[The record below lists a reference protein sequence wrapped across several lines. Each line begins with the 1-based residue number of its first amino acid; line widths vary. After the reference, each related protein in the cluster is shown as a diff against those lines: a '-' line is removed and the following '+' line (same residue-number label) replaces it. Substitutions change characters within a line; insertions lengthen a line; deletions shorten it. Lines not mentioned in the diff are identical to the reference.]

1 MHLESGSLFSMV
13 RHLHH
18 VGFSHSTL
26 RFPFQRLFLMNLP
39 ALLIAPKS
47 FAMDLIIS
55 SSQSLSTLHD
65 VPIEKEVCIGL
76 DIDAVTEAT
85 DSEMTEADGS
95 SQTSSWNGAEDEHE
109 HGSTSL
115 CQQQLIDEDVA
126 PLSPEETLLVR
137 KSSILLRS
145 SSAEDVKFIKT
156 TKRCWRSLPRPDLD
170 EMVRST
176 SSPDLQTETGAFP
189 SRSSSVRFSDVS
201 IRSYSQTLG
210 DNPSCSY
217 GPPVQL
223 DWDYEENLAL
233 AIDEYEDN
241 RPPRRSMR
249 QMVLSYYVRKNML
262 MFYYGVSE
270 EELKASK
277 RRINREKLCRSVTAS
292 SVLLMPMEAVL
303 ESVAR
308 KAKRFWVK
316 KSES

>member
-1 MHLESGSLFSMV
+1 M
-13 RHLHH
+13 
-18 VGFSHSTL
+18 
-26 RFPFQRLFLMNLP
+26 
-39 ALLIAPKS
+39 
-47 FAMDLIIS
+47 
-55 SSQSLSTLHD
+55 
-65 VPIEKEVCIGL
+65 
-76 DIDAVTEAT
+76 
-85 DSEMTEADGS
+85 
-95 SQTSSWNGAEDEHE
+95 
-109 HGSTSL
+109 
-115 CQQQLIDEDVA
+115 
-126 PLSPEETLLVR
+126 
-137 KSSILLRS
+137 
-145 SSAEDVKFIKT
+145 
-156 TKRCWRSLPRPDLD
+156 
-170 EMVRST
+170 
-176 SSPDLQTETGAFP
+176 
-189 SRSSSVRFSDVS
+189 
-201 IRSYSQTLG
+201 
-210 DNPSCSY
+210 
-217 GPPVQL
+217 QL